1 MDRTSK
7 HGLDL
12 IGIAASKL
20 KGVWAKAFLGALM
33 YVSPII
39 LLAFIPYCGWAL
51 SFAVFGWLTAGY
63 IQFMKQLLRGENPK
77 YTVIFTT
84 VHEFAQATLIGVIM
98 CTGTLLG
105 TVLFI
110 VPGMLMIVFYS
121 LSLYVLNENAITS
134 VADTF
139 NLTARKMHGNKTAM
153 VAYKVVYYLFYLL
166 AGLIALVAF
175 LFIAKL
181 YATNQALAIVL
192 GIIDVVVAIVL
203 IAIVTVYFYAS
214 NDVFYAEI
222 VRQQQVEYNVIKPV
236 EGADLAELNVVPEA
250 EVKAEVVEAAPVEE
264 AKEEVKAEKAPAKK
278 PAAKKPA
285 AKKAP
290 ATKAATTTKTTTKT
304 AATKTT
310 AKKTTTKKTTDK

>member
-51 SFAVFGWLTAGY
+51 SFVVFGWLTAGY

-139 NLTARKMHGNKTAM
+139 NLTARKMKGNKTAM

-166 AGLIALVAF
+166 TGLIALVAF

-236 EGADLAELNVVPEA
+236 EGTDLAELNVVPEA
-250 EVKAEVVEAAPVEE
+250 EVKAEVKEEVVEAAPVEE
-264 AKEEVKAEKAPAKK
+264 VKEEVKAEEAP
-278 PAAKKPA
+278 AKKPA

-304 AATKTT
+304 AA
-310 AKKTTTKKTTDK
+310 KKTTTKKTTDK